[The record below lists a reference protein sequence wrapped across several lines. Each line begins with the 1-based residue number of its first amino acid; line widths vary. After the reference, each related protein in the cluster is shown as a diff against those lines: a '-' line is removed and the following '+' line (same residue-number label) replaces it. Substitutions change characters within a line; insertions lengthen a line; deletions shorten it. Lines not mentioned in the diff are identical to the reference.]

1 MLFQCMYSISTSTC
15 TCKWDNS
22 QKNDLYETRWTT
34 VTTGR
39 SLWHRH
45 SLGLQLWEA
54 AAVQV
59 GKELTANA
67 QLLPVSAATEIDTS
81 LSGSQEGRE
90 GARQTIL
97 MQSGTPG
104 AVTMRRADP
113 FTVCNI
119 KGTSGSPI
127 FWLIISV
134 DCCKEA
140 SDAMSFLAT
149 VISQHDLEH
158 WSWYGGKKMVSITE
172 WWRGRRRRMPRCPSL
187 SPSGG
192 ASASRQHLFQR
203 GV

>member
-1 MLFQCMYSISTSTC
+1 M
-15 TCKWDNS
+15 
-22 QKNDLYETRWTT
+22 
-34 VTTGR
+34 
-39 SLWHRH
+39 
-45 SLGLQLWEA
+45 
-54 AAVQV
+54 
-59 GKELTANA
+59 TANA

-140 SDAMSFLAT
+140 SDAMGMVFSRQSLVSLT
-149 VISQHDLEH
+149 
-158 WSWYGGKKMVSITE
+158 WSIGVDMVVKRWFPLQSDGGGGGGGCRGARGCRRQVGHRHLDSIY
-172 WWRGRRRRMPRCPSL
+172 SN
-187 SPSGG
+187 G
-192 ASASRQHLFQR
+192 ASNYHIYFFL
-203 GV
+203 GT